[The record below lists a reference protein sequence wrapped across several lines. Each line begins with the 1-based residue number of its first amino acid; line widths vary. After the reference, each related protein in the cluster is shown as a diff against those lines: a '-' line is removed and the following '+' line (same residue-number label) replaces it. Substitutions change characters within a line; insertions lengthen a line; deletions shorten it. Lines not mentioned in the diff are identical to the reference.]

1 VFNDLK
7 KLPVS
12 AKAGLAIML
21 IWATYVGGDK
31 EGQSPA
37 SQRIS
42 QLVVALSGGGLND
55 PSGVIGTATQLAAI
69 QMFNEETAAIVAA
82 ASNVI
87 ASASSDYA
95 AMTNQL
101 ASTNLSVAYIGYD
114 LPRAAP
120 PVTTNHNITATIVR
134 TAQNAA
140 TNTLSA
146 WVYFSEAPTTNV
158 NVLLQASVAANVWSE
173 LVPITN
179 SYPATTTIDSLPCI
193 RYDYTIP
200 TGMRGVPL
208 KPETDLQFGGFNAGQ
223 YLRVPVSG
231 VVVETNGVATTP
243 YTGWDYAH
251 PEPWGTNLAVRY
263 VGGVAIEARVRGT
276 NYTGVITQGVTL

>member
-1 VFNDLK
+1 VFNDIK
-7 KLPVS
+7 KLPIA
-12 AKAGLAIML
+12 AKAVLAIML

-120 PVTTNHNITATIVR
+120 PVTTNHNITATIIR

-158 NVLLQASVAANVWSE
+158 NVLLQASVAANVWAE
-173 LVPITN
+173 LVPVTN
-179 SYPATTTIDSLPCI
+179 SFPATTTIDTLPCI

-276 NYTGVITQGVTL
+276 NYTGKITQEITL

>member
-1 VFNDLK
+1 MFNQIK
-7 KLPVS
+7 QLPVA
-12 AKAGLAIML
+12 AKAALAIML
-21 IWATYVGGDK
+21 CWATYLGGTK
-31 EGQSPA
+31 EQSPA
-37 SQRIS
+37 FGRIS
-42 QLVVALSGGGLND
+42 QLVVALSGGGLDD

-87 ASASSDYA
+87 YNALGEYA

-120 PVTTNHNITATIVR
+120 PVTTNHNITATIMR
-134 TAQNAA
+134 TAQNSS

-146 WVYFSEAPTTNV
+146 WVYFSETPSTNI
-158 NVLLQASVAANVWSE
+158 NVFLQASVSEGVWSE
-173 LVPITN
+173 LVPVTN
-179 SYPATTTIDSLPCI
+179 SYPATTTIDTLPCI

-208 KPETDLQFGGFNAGQ
+208 KPETDLQFGGYTIGQ
-223 YLRVPVSG
+223 YLSVPAQG

-243 YTGWDYAH
+243 YTGWDYVH
-251 PEPWGTNLAVRY
+251 PAPWGTNLAVRY

>member
-1 VFNDLK
+1 MYNDIK

-21 IWATYVGGDK
+21 IWATYVGGNK
-31 EGQSPA
+31 EGQSSA

-87 ASASSDYA
+87 ASASTDYA

-120 PVTTNHNITATIVR
+120 PVTTNHNITATIMR

-146 WVYFSEAPTTNV
+146 WVYFSDAPTTNI
-158 NVLLQASVAANVWSE
+158 NVYLQASVASGVWAE
-173 LVPITN
+173 LVPVTN
-179 SYPATTTIDSLPCI
+179 SYPATTTIDTLPCI

-243 YTGWDYAH
+243 YTGWDYVH

>member
-1 VFNDLK
+1 VFNDIK
-7 KLPVS
+7 KLPIA
-12 AKAGLAIML
+12 AKAVLAIML
-21 IWATYVGGDK
+21 IWATYVGGTKD
-31 EGQSPA
+31 QSPA
-37 SQRIS
+37 SARIS
-42 QLVVALSGGGLND
+42 QLVVALSGGGLDD

-69 QMFNEETAAIVAA
+69 QMFNDETSAIVAA

-87 ASASSDYA
+87 YNALGEYA

-101 ASTNLSVAYIGYD
+101 ASTNLFVAYIGYD

-120 PVTTNHNITATIVR
+120 PVTTNHNITATIMR

-158 NVLLQASVAANVWSE
+158 NVFLQASVSSGVWSE

-179 SYPATTTIDSLPCI
+179 SYPDTTTIDSLPCI
-193 RYDYTIP
+193 RFDYTIP
-200 TGMRGVPL
+200 AGMRGVPL
-208 KPETDLQFGGFNAGQ
+208 KPETDLQFGGFDSDQ
-223 YLRVPVSG
+223 YLSVPVSG
-231 VVVETNGVATTP
+231 VVVTTNGVATTP
-243 YTGWDYAH
+243 YTGWDYVH

>member
-1 VFNDLK
+1 MFSDFK
-7 KLPVS
+7 KLPLA

-21 IWATYVGGDK
+21 IWATYVGGTK

-42 QLVVALSGGGLND
+42 QLVVALSGGGLDD

-69 QMFNEETAAIVAA
+69 QMFNDETAAIVAA

-87 ASASSDYA
+87 AVAAVDYA
-95 AMTNQL
+95 AFTNQL

-120 PVTTNHNITATIVR
+120 PVTTNHNITATIMR

-146 WVYFSEAPTTNV
+146 WVYFSETPSTNI
-158 NVLLQASVAANVWSE
+158 NVYIQASVAEGVWSE
-173 LVPITN
+173 LAPITN
-179 SYPATTTIDSLPCI
+179 SYPATTTVDGLPCI

-200 TGMRGVPL
+200 IGMRGVPL
-208 KPETDLQFGGFNAGQ
+208 KPETDLQFGGFDASQ

-231 VVVETNGVATTP
+231 VVVTTNGVATTP
-243 YTGWDYAH
+243 YTGWDYVH

>member
-1 VFNDLK
+1 
-7 KLPVS
+7 
-12 AKAGLAIML
+12 
-21 IWATYVGGDK
+21 
-31 EGQSPA
+31 
-37 SQRIS
+37 
-42 QLVVALSGGGLND
+42 
-55 PSGVIGTATQLAAI
+55 
-69 QMFNEETAAIVAA
+69 MFNEETAAIVAA

-87 ASASSDYA
+87 ASASTDYA
-95 AMTNQL
+95 ATTNQL

-120 PVTTNHNITATIVR
+120 PVTTNHNITATIMR

-146 WVYFSEAPTTNV
+146 WVYFSDAPTTNI
-158 NVLLQASVAANVWSE
+158 NVYLQASVASGVWAE
-173 LVPITN
+173 LVPVTN
-179 SYPATTTIDSLPCI
+179 SYPATTTIDTLPCI

-243 YTGWDYAH
+243 YTGWDYVH